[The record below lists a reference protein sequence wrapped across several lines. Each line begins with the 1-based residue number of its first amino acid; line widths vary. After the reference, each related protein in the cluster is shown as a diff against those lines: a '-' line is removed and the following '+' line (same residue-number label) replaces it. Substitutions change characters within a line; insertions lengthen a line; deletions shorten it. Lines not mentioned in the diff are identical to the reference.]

1 MSDSSHKI
9 KFYPVDNADNVLI
22 KLSDNTTIIIDCQI
36 RDCEKN
42 SDGIK
47 TFDVKND
54 LLEELQKDSKDNHY
68 VDLFINTHPHN
79 DHCSGF
85 EKNFYCGD
93 PTNYSKSNKAN
104 NEIIIGELWVTQMI
118 FSNNLCDDASAIR
131 REVKRRKKLFED
143 KSSDS
148 DKYGN
153 RIKIIGYNDNNSK
166 VEGLHYVPGTSV
178 SSFNGKDC
186 PYLSMFIHAPFKS
199 DLVRGQADKDHN
211 ATSIVLQL
219 QFKMKRGGETVSRF
233 IIGGDADHY
242 VWEKVLEKS
251 KNNNN
256 EDKLRWDLFLAPH
269 HCSWSF
275 FNDRPYENNTSPKD
289 YSIEFLNYANENA
302 HIIASSKKI
311 ENKEPNPPHYS
322 AKLEYEKKVTT
333 SKFKNTAI
341 NKNEKAPEPLVYI
354 INNAGF
360 KLEKATIPAT
370 QSILSTPTP
379 RAGRN

>member
-36 RDCEKN
+36 RDCEEN
-42 SDGIK
+42 SDGTK

-54 LLEELQKDSKDNHY
+54 LLDELQKDSKDNRY
-68 VDLFINTHPHN
+68 IDLFINTHPHN

-85 EKNFYCGD
+85 EKHFYCGD
-93 PTNYSKSNKAN
+93 PVNYSKSNKNN

-131 REVKRRKKLFED
+131 REAKRRKKLFED

-148 DKYGN
+148 NKYGN
-153 RIKIIGYNDNNSK
+153 RIKIIGYNDDNTK

-178 SSFNGKDC
+178 TSFNGKYA

-219 QFKMKRGGETVSRF
+219 QFKMQIGGETVCRF
-233 IIGGDADHY
+233 ILGGDADHY

-256 EDKLRWDLFLAPH
+256 ENKLKWDLFLAPH

-275 FNDRPYENNTSPKD
+275 FNDRPYEDNSTPKD
-289 YSIEFLNYANENA
+289 YSIEFLSYANKNA

-311 ENKEPNPPHYS
+311 EDKEPNPPHYS
-322 AKLEYEKKVTT
+322 AKLEYEKQVGTT
-333 SKFKNTAI
+333 KFKNTAI
-341 NKNEKAPEPLVYI
+341 NKNEKAPEPLIYI
-354 INNAGF
+354 INNDGF
-360 KLEKATIPAT
+360 KLEKIATSAS